1 MSQVPQY
8 STLALCLDEQVL
20 DICLNRPTSANALN
34 AEMWV
39 ELQQAFEWADA
50 TPEVRVVI
58 LSGEGKHF
66 CAGIDLSMFGD
77 IHSDHKDPAVAAEHF
92 IAHVRGLQRNL
103 QSLQACRKPVLA
115 AIHGACV
122 GAGIDMVCYA
132 DMRYCDEGTSFCV
145 KEIDI
150 GIVADVGTL
159 QNMPSLMPEGLVR
172 ELAYTGRKMFAAEAQ
187 RAGFVNEVY
196 PDREAMMAG
205 VRQIAKTIAS
215 KAPLAMRG
223 TKQVITYT
231 RDHSVE
237 EGLEYVA
244 LWNAAMMSRVEVQE
258 SMTATLEKR
267 AANFD
272 D

>member
-1 MSQVPQY
+1 MAQVPQY
-8 STLALCLDEQVL
+8 STLALCLDGHVL
-20 DICLNRPTSANALN
+20 DICLNRPSSANALN

-66 CAGIDLSMFGD
+66 CAGIDLSMFGA
-77 IHSDHKDPAVAAEHF
+77 IHAEHADPAIVAEQF
-92 IAHVRGLQRNL
+92 VAHVRGLQRNL

-132 DMRYCDEGTSFCV
+132 DMRYSEASAKFCV

-159 QNMPSLMPEGLVR
+159 QNLPALMPEGLVR
-172 ELAYTGRKMFAAEAQ
+172 ELAYTGRNMSAEEA
-187 RAGFVNEVY
+187 RGAGFINAVY
-196 PDREAMMAG
+196 PDRDAMMAG
-205 VRQIAKTIAS
+205 VREIAQTIAS

-223 TKQVITYT
+223 TKQVITFT

-244 LWNAAMMSRVEVQE
+244 LWNASMMSKLEVQE
-258 SMTATLEKR
+258 AMTATMEKR
-267 AANFD
+267 APKFND
-272 D
+272 